1 MPACSAA
8 QTQGAFSRS
17 LFSRE
22 SNVGG
27 TNLRV
32 RTFCDDNKLLDGPW
46 LASWCTTSDPSVLP
60 LASFVWNDVAHFSG
74 VYHWLKFRDRLFELC
89 AVMLVLVS
97 ILVLFEFE
105 LICDASHICD
115 RASSHVLNGLF
126 LAKGDILSAS
136 GASSGDKVRK
146 DDVASDSPA
155 RKLFD
160 GTIMS
165 LLSDVL
171 DCFGEC
177 MMWCWWR
184 LFDKELRDARLGE
197 FNAALCRFVRMRA
210 GLCVLSLKPGV

>member
-8 QTQGAFSRS
+8 QAQGAFSRS

-32 RTFCDDNKLLDGPW
+32 LTFCDDKKLLDGPW

-74 VYHWLKFRDRLFELC
+74 VYHWLKFIDRLFELC
-89 AVMLVLVS
+89 AVVLVLVS

-115 RASSHVLNGLF
+115 RASSHVLDGLF
-126 LAKGDILSAS
+126 LAKGDILSAR

-171 DCFGEC
+171 DRSIHG
-177 MMWCWWR
+177 
-184 LFDKELRDARLGE
+184 DKSANFAGILIFLAIHLATKQAARLPPAE
-197 FNAALCRFVRMRA
+197 SPIKKV
-210 GLCVLSLKPGV
+210 VPGC